1 MALFLG
7 PDYNSTKNW
16 TLHGPTTNIS
26 WIQGEPYYPCDW
38 AKSSSDR
45 KSDCQSIVG
54 HPRADC
60 FKADVA
66 GAEPRAPYCMC
77 DPVRQSLAG
86 PIHYEAHGIRTL
98 TSFIACLLASS
109 RSVAWLPA
117 GLQAGHR

>member
-16 TLHGPTTNIS
+16 TLHGPTTDIS

-77 DPVRQSLAG
+77 GPVRQSLAG
-86 PIHYEAHGIRTL
+86 QYIMKPTGVGHLRTIL
-98 TSFIACLLASS
+98 HCLLAC
-109 RSVAWLPA
+109 WLA
-117 GLQAGHR
+117 CQ